1 MKRLLRFDWDVV
13 AGITAAVV
21 ALVLHLLHIAD
32 VEVVF
37 TIVLVLLALLLV
49 RDLRSESRAE
59 HLAEVLKETG
69 AAVRQVQLSLTPAEA
84 ILIGPHRLRSESER
98 FAQAARGEMV
108 WFNVCFLMF
117 KPQELFDVLLRPA
130 LENPR
135 VTSIQFIADEG
146 ERQLWE
152 LDVLPKIKQCVG
164 QEKVKEPRWSKLP
177 ETVSFI
183 LADTEPKG
191 RPEALL
197 SFWGEPFMARTTD
210 KNVPRYIFWIQS
222 HSELVSRLSELARQA
237 RMSG

>member
-1 MKRLLRFDWDVV
+1 MATIFIDGQAHTLLDGGPWNVIQAALRASVEIPYFCWHPALSVV
-13 AGITAAVV
+13 ANC
-21 ALVLHLLHIAD
+21 
-32 VEVVF
+32 
-37 TIVLVLLALLLV
+37 
-49 RDLRSESRAE
+49 RSHKAFGEGE
-59 HLAEVLKETG
+59 G
-69 AAVRQVQLSLTPAEA
+69 GYD
-84 ILIGPHRLRSESER
+84 GPHRLRSESER

-135 VTSIQFIADEG
+135 VTAIQFIADEG

-152 LDVLPKIKQCVG
+152 LDVLPKIKQCSG

-191 RPEALL
+191 SPEALL
-197 SFWGEPFMARTTD
+197 SFWGEPFMARTTG

-222 HSELVSRLSELARQA
+222 HSELVSRLSELARHV
-237 RMSG
+237 RIRG